1 MSSTSTAKQKEY
13 LPMKKSNAVKNA
25 VILTNRKLHFTYSLT
40 DAQLEEFLDRHLDLI
55 ILSENEE
62 PQNKLKITSHND
74 GIIVNHSI
82 TQSCWDTLSNYLNAL

>member
-1 MSSTSTAKQKEY
+1 
-13 LPMKKSNAVKNA
+13 MKKSNTVGERHAASRKNQIKNA

-55 ILSENEE
+55 IISENEE
-62 PQNKLKITSHND
+62 PQNKLKITSHKD
-74 GIIVNHSI
+74 GIIINHSI